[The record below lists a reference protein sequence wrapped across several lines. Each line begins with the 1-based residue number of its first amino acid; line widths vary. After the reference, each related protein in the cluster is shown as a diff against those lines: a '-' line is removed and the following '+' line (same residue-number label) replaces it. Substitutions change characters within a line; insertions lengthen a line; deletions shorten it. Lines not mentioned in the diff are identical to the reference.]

1 LTDTRNDDLNASSDP
16 NGDGQ
21 QSGPRSQVKIVIPA
35 DHSMVSLLG
44 SGDELLHVIERE
56 FAADIH
62 VRGNEITATGTPAE
76 TALVTGLFD
85 ELVELLRKG
94 TELTADGVE
103 RAAAMLRAERGVR
116 PADVLTVG
124 ILSARG
130 RTIRPKTLN
139 QKRYADAIDEHTI
152 VFAIGPAGTGKTYL
166 AMAKAVKALQ
176 AKQVNRIILTRPAV
190 EAGERLGFLPGT
202 LYEKIDPYL
211 RPLYDALHD
220 MLDPDSIPKLM
231 AAGTI
236 EIAPLAY
243 MRGRSQPTDTPVLAP
258 DGFRPIGS
266 LTVGDLVIGSDGKPT
281 PVIGVYPQGEKDI
294 FRVTAQDGASTLAS
308 GDHLWAVATRDD
320 RRRGKPLRVLTTRD
334 MIGNLRANHYH
345 RYELPLHSAPVC
357 FPYRDVPMDPYALGL
372 LLGDGCL
379 TGASTP
385 SLATGDPELAWH
397 LQRLLPGTQVSPR
410 TVTDYQ
416 LNRVRAPW
424 DVITMENPVTKV
436 ARKLGLHGARSA
448 TKFVPDCY
456 LYNSAEVRLAVLQG
470 LLDTDGGPVRQP
482 GRSCRIQYTTTSP
495 RLRDDVI
502 FLVRSLGGI
511 THQRVRPALGR
522 SPGSANGKP
531 VYHRHD
537 AYTIDIRLP
546 SSLEPFRLT
555 RKAEAYQT
563 AGGGGRPMRYI
574 ESIEPAGTAAAVCI
588 SVAAADSLYTTED
601 FLLTH
606 NTLNDSFI
614 ILDEAQNTSAEQMKM
629 FLTRLGFGSQVV
641 VTGDVTQV
649 DLPSGQVSGLRIVQ
663 DILDGIEDI
672 HFARL
677 TSHDV
682 VRHRL
687 VGKIVDAYE
696 KYDAAERQFNA
707 TGRPNRRKGS

>member
-1 LTDTRNDDLNASSDP
+1 
-16 NGDGQ
+16 
-21 QSGPRSQVKIVIPA
+21 
-35 DHSMVSLLG
+35 MVSLLG

-56 FAADIH
+56 FDADIH
-62 VRGNEITATGTPAE
+62 VRGNEITATGNPAE
-76 TALVTGLFD
+76 TALVTALFD

-94 TELTADGVE
+94 TDLTADAVE
-103 RAAAMLRAERGVR
+103 RTAAMLRAERGVR

-139 QKRYADAIDEHTI
+139 QKRYTDAIDQHTI

-176 AKQVNRIILTRPAV
+176 AKEVNRIILTRPAV

-220 MLDPDSIPKLM
+220 MLDPDSIPRLM
-231 AAGTI
+231 TAGTI

-243 MRGRSQPTDTPVLAP
+243 MRGRAMPLATPVLTP
-258 DGFRPIGS
+258 DGFRPIGE
-266 LTVGDLVIGSDGKPT
+266 LTVGDLVIGSNGEPT

-294 FRVTAQDGASTLAS
+294 YRVTAQDGASTLAS

-320 RRRGKPLRVLTTRD
+320 RRRGKPLRVLTTRE
-334 MIGNLRANHYH
+334 MIGNLRAGHYH
-345 RYELPLHSAPVC
+345 RYELPLHSAPVR
-357 FPYRDVPMDPYALGL
+357 FPYREIPMDAYALGL

-379 TGASTP
+379 TGTVYPELRHWRSGTGLRAEADCCRGSRSGPGEGPKYMLNQLTSP
-385 SLATGDPELAWH
+385 WCNHHPRRKPGDRGGTSARLVRHSFDHQVRAGPLPLQLAQGPPGRPAGPARHRRRPGDPAEPDLPHPVHDHLAAPA
-397 LQRLLPGTQVSPR
+397 RRRDLPGPVAGRRRLPPHSPR
-410 TVTDYQ
+410 PRTC
-416 LNRVRAPW
+416 P
-424 DVITMENPVTKV
+424 
-436 ARKLGLHGARSA
+436 GLV
-448 TKFVPDCY
+448 K
-456 LYNSAEVRLAVLQG
+456 
-470 LLDTDGGPVRQP
+470 
-482 GRSCRIQYTTTSP
+482 GR
-495 RLRDDVI
+495 
-502 FLVRSLGGI
+502 
-511 THQRVRPALGR
+511 
-522 SPGSANGKP
+522 P

-537 AYTIDIRLP
+537 AHIVDIRLP
-546 SSLEPFRLT
+546 EGIEPFRLT
-555 RKAEAYQT
+555 RKRDTYNA
-563 AGGGGRPMRYI
+563 AGGGGRPMRFI
-574 ESIEPAGTAAAVCI
+574 ESIEPAGTAEAVCI

-629 FLTRLGFGSQVV
+629 FLTRLGFGSRVV

-649 DLPSGQVSGLRIVQ
+649 DLPAGQVSGLRVVQ

-696 KYDAAERQFNA
+696 RYDAQAQQLDRGHQ
-707 TGRPNRRKGS
+707 GVQGSRSPRRKGS